1 MNYRKIY
8 ESAKLDEELL
18 QEFNFKK
25 AAAIGLLG
33 LGLASGAFAKSKP
46 QQQKSNVIS
55 QQDFLEYCL
64 KFIDEYPQDSTQYS
78 YEDMLDN
85 LEAEGIKVDGVTDM
99 AGDKH
104 ALKGKPGKIT
114 TARLSKSRI
123 KKALANGGTLDS
135 FVGNIIASN

>member
-25 AAAIGLLG
+25 AAAIGIMG

-46 QQQKSNVIS
+46 QQQKSNIIS
-55 QQDFLEYCL
+55 QKDFLNKCL
-64 KFIDEYPQDSTQYS
+64 EFIDEEGQNSIQYS
-78 YEDMLDN
+78 YEDMLDM
-85 LEAEGIKVDGVTDM
+85 LEAEGIKVDGVIDM

-104 ALKGKPGKIT
+104 ALKGKPGLIKG
-114 TARLSKSRI
+114 RLSKNKI
-123 KKALANGGTLDS
+123 QKALQNGGTLDS
-135 FVGNIIASN
+135 FVGNIVASN

>member
-25 AAAIGLLG
+25 AAAIGLMG

-55 QQDFLEYCL
+55 QQDFLKYCL
-64 KFIDEYPQDSTQYS
+64 EFIDEEGPNSIQYS
-78 YEDMLDN
+78 YEDMLDT
-85 LEAEGIKVDGVTDM
+85 LEGNGIKVDGVIDM
-99 AGDKH
+99 GGDEH
-104 ALKGKPGKIT
+104 ALKGKPGLIKG
-114 TARLSKSRI
+114 RLSKKKI
-123 KKALANGGTLDS
+123 QKALQNGGTLDS
-135 FVGNIIASN
+135 FANGGFYASN

>member
-8 ESAKLDEELL
+8 ESVKLDEELL

-25 AAAIGLLG
+25 AAAVGLMG

-55 QQDFLEYCL
+55 QKDFLNKCIE
-64 KFIDEYPQDSTQYS
+64 FIDEEGQESIYYTL
-78 YEDMLDN
+78 EDMLDM
-85 LEAEGIKVDGVTDM
+85 LEADGIKVDGVIDM

-104 ALKGKPGKIT
+104 ALKGKPGLIKGN
-114 TARLSKSRI
+114 LSKKQI
-123 KKALANGGTLDS
+123 QKALQNGGTLDS
-135 FVGNIIASN
+135 FANGGFYASN

>member
-8 ESAKLDEELL
+8 ESVKLDEELL

-25 AAAIGLLG
+25 AAAIGLMG

-55 QQDFLEYCL
+55 QQDFLKYCL
-64 KFIDEYPQDSTQYS
+64 EFIDEYPQDSKFYS
-78 YEDMLDN
+78 YENMLDM
-85 LEAEGIKVDGVTDM
+85 LEAEGIKVDGVIDM

-104 ALKGKPGKIT
+104 GLDGKPGKIKGN
-114 TARLSKSRI
+114 LSKNNI
-123 KKALANGGTLDS
+123 KKALANGGELDNLFS
-135 FVGNIIASN
+135 GFYVSN